1 MKKYTHAWIAF
12 MAIKRLE
19 ETKLNTE
26 NRSYAD
32 SLIGWFRS
40 HRDGVIQGAWYADS
54 VIKDM
59 ANSHVLKLTPSA
71 EATSKFRR
79 LPAAYLNYQYG
90 KSSPVRKMSFSI
102 DEYDNLPDRCESI
115 AHSVVDHL
123 KIQECEE
130 KGSPVS
136 PTDNQIALLFFLLSH
151 YIADAH
157 MPFHCDSRRFSAGMD
172 LHGRVEGEWDDTICR
187 LFKIDDDNERFFYD
201 QYGYPLRD
209 SNRTQ
214 EYELSFLKKVDDVQY
229 NRPFTI
235 SWGAKNKNVWDF
247 MSAICQHSYLLSYCF
262 IPQEYELNSITSG
275 NWQSLGSIT
284 FEDLSVAV
292 FSDAIDSIA
301 RAWFRVWRKYKKWE
315 RKQRAR
321 K

>member
-1 MKKYTHAWIAF
+1 MKKYTHAWLAF

-19 ETKLNTE
+19 ATKLSGA

-32 SLIGWFRS
+32 SLIEWFKS

-71 EATSKFRR
+71 EATNKFRR
-79 LPAAYLNYQYG
+79 LPTAYLNYQYG
-90 KSSPVRKMSFSI
+90 KSSPVRKMSFII

-115 AHSVVDHL
+115 AHSMVDHL

-136 PTDNQIALLFFLLSH
+136 PTNNQIALLFFLLSH

-157 MPFHCDSRRFSAGMD
+157 MPFHSDSRRFSSGMD
-172 LHGRVEGEWDDTICR
+172 LHGRIEGEWDDTICR
-187 LFKIDDDNERFFYD
+187 LFKIDDNNERFFYD
-201 QYGYPLRD
+201 QHGYPLRD
-209 SNRTQ
+209 SSRDE
-214 EYELSFLKKVDDVQY
+214 EYQLSFPKKVDDVQY

-247 MSAICQHSYLLSYCF
+247 MSAICQHSYLLSYSF
-262 IPQEYELNSITSG
+262 IPREYELNNITSD

-301 RAWFRVWRKYKKWE
+301 RVWFRVWRRYKKWE

-321 K
+321 E